1 MITSTSKYKNI
12 LLKLS
17 GEALLG
23 DQQFGIDT
31 ITVMRI
37 AEEINTIVQAGVQ
50 VSLVIGGGNIFR
62 GVQGEAQ
69 GIERVTSD
77 YMGMLATLMNA
88 LAIQSSLEKIGLQTR
103 VQSALAINNICEPFV
118 WRRAKH
124 HLEKGRV
131 VIFATGIGHPYF
143 TTDSAAV
150 LRASEMKCDI
160 LLKGTKVDGIYDSD
174 PHKNPDAKRFDQ
186 ISYHDVLINK
196 LNVMDMTAIALAR
209 DTHLP
214 IGIFDIT
221 KANNLVAVISG
232 KTALSIV
239 CG

>member
-1 MITSTSKYKNI
+1 MSYNNI
-12 LLKLS
+12 LIKLS
-17 GEALLG
+17 GEVLLG
-23 DQQFGIDT
+23 QQQFGIDAT
-31 ITVMRI
+31 TVMRI
-37 AEEINTIVQAGVQ
+37 AQEINTIVQAGKQ
-50 VSLVIGGGNIFR
+50 ISLVIGGGNIFR
-62 GVQGEAQ
+62 GVNGESQ

-88 LAIQSSLEKIGLQTR
+88 LALQSSLEKVGLETR

-118 WRRAKH
+118 WRRAKQ
-124 HLEKGRV
+124 HLDKGRV
-131 VIFATGIGHPYF
+131 VIFAAGIGHPYF

-160 LLKGTKVDGIYDSD
+160 LLKGTKVDGIYDKD
-174 PHKNPDAKRFDQ
+174 PLKNTEALRYDK
-186 ISYHDVLINK
+186 INYHDVLTKK

-221 KANNLVAVISG
+221 KHNNLIDIVLNN
-232 KTALSIV
+232 KNLSMV
-239 CG
+239 CDF